1 MLWKPIADEWS
12 ATEAPRWRIVAH
24 EPHTALGAAGAVVG
38 AGLLLTLFA
47 DGVPATM
54 ETIAFPLVAYGC
66 VTAMGVSE
74 VLKRFA
80 GTWDREARFEK
91 DAIVVTDNKGRTR
104 RIDYAEIAHADFTV
118 PVPNTGKL
126 KCPTLVLSSSSEKK
140 LLEGNVASGAAYRGL
155 KAELDAR
162 KIRVVAPVWAEES
175 YEARKL

>member
-24 EPHTALGAAGAVVG
+24 EPHTALGAAGAVV
-38 AGLLLTLFA
+38 
-47 DGVPATM
+47 
-54 ETIAFPLVAYGC
+54 VAYGC

-175 YEARKL
+175 YEDRKL